1 MTMRLNK
8 SIKYRIFLIL
18 ALGVVSI
25 GGFGHSALSFSGMF
39 GAEEAELSAL
49 GLAHKGGDYRIK
61 V

>member
-1 MTMRLNK
+1 
-8 SIKYRIFLIL
+8 L

-39 GAEEAELSAL
+39 GVEEAELSAL